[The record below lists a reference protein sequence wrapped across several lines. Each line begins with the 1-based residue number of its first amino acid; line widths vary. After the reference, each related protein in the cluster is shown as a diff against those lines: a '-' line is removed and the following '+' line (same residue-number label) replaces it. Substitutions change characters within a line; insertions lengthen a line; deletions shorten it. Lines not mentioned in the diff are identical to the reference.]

1 MSQYYDIIAYGIL
14 MLLFLML
21 SAIYDRHGALV
32 PDFVTMP
39 YALLGLLIGFLQGRY
54 ISAGIG
60 ALLIVVILTGYCPSW
75 LKKLNRWFIRRS
87 YKTDEEAEEEAI
99 GYDKEAEAFEEKH
112 GKTMRTIADVLV
124 LATFAVAGIGI
135 LRCFFPNGMVEDDK
149 AITKCIVTGVFIL
162 VWAFLSYN
170 GMLPARSGVELE
182 TAEEEEEKEP
192 LELSAFGGADMIVF
206 IGILGAYGFVG
217 FIYGI
222 VPTTALY
229 VLACVVQ
236 HFLVKDNLLRGRP
249 FIPSI
254 FAATPIRIIL
264 YITLS
269 APMMEVF
276 IWANPIWKLI

>member
-21 SAIYDRHGALV
+21 SAIYDQHGALV

-60 ALLIVVILTGYCPSW
+60 ALLIVVILTGYYPSW

-99 GYDKEAEAFEEKH
+99 GYDREAEAFEEKH
-112 GKTMRTIADVLV
+112 GKTMRTMADVLV

-135 LRCFFPNGMVEDDK
+135 LRCFIPNGMMDDDGTI
-149 AITKCIVTGVFIL
+149 AKCIVTGVFIL
-162 VWAFLSYN
+162 VWAFLGYN
-170 GMLPARSGVELE
+170 GMLPSRSGVELE

-229 VLACVVQ
+229 ILACVIQ
-236 HFLVKDNLLRGRP
+236 HFLVKDNLFRGRP

>member
-1 MSQYYDIIAYGIL
+1 MSQYYDVIAYGVL

-60 ALLIVVILTGYCPSW
+60 ALLIVVILTGYYPSW

-135 LRCFFPNGMVEDDK
+135 LRCFIPNGMVDDDK
-149 AITKCIVTGVFIL
+149 AITKCIATGVFIL
-162 VWAFLSYN
+162 VWAVLSYN
-170 GMLPARSGVELE
+170 GMLPARSGVELD
-182 TAEEEEEKEP
+182 AAEEEKEP
-192 LELSAFGGADMIVF
+192 PELSAFGGADMIVF
-206 IGILGAYGFVG
+206 IGIMGAYGFVG

-229 VLACVVQ
+229 ILACVIQ
-236 HFLVKDNLLRGRP
+236 HFLVKDNLFRGRP
-249 FIPSI
+249 LIPSI

-264 YITLS
+264 YVTLS
-269 APMMEVF
+269 APMMDVF
-276 IWANPIWKLI
+276 VWANPIWKLI

>member
-1 MSQYYDIIAYGIL
+1 MSQYYDVIAYGVL

-60 ALLIVVILTGYCPSW
+60 ALLIVVILTGYYPSW

-99 GYDKEAEAFEEKH
+99 GYDKEAEAFEEKD

-135 LRCFFPNGMVEDDK
+135 LRCFIPNGMVDDDK
-149 AITKCIVTGVFIL
+149 AITKCIATGVFIL
-162 VWAFLSYN
+162 VWAVLSYN
-170 GMLPARSGVELE
+170 GMLPARSGVELD
-182 TAEEEEEKEP
+182 AAEEEKEP
-192 LELSAFGGADMIVF
+192 PELSAFGGADMIVF
-206 IGILGAYGFVG
+206 IGIMGAYGFVG

-229 VLACVVQ
+229 ILACVIQ
-236 HFLVKDNLLRGRP
+236 HFLVKDNLFRGRP
-249 FIPSI
+249 LIPSI

-264 YITLS
+264 YVTLS
-269 APMMEVF
+269 APMMDVF
-276 IWANPIWKLI
+276 VWANPIWKLI

>member
-1 MSQYYDIIAYGIL
+1 MSQYYDIIAYGVL
-14 MLLFLML
+14 MLLFLTL

-60 ALLIVVILTGYCPSW
+60 TLLIVVILTGYYPSW
-75 LKKLNRWFIRRS
+75 IKRLNRWLIRRS
-87 YKTDEEAEEEAI
+87 YKTEEEAADEAVE
-99 GYDKEAEAFEEKH
+99 YDKEATAFEEKH
-112 GKTMRTIADVLV
+112 GKTMRTIADILV
-124 LATFAVAGIGI
+124 LATFAVAGFGI
-135 LRCFFPNGMVEDDK
+135 LRCFIPNGMVEDDK
-149 AITKCIVTGVFIL
+149 TVTKCIVTGVFIL

-170 GMLPARSGVELE
+170 GMLPARSGVELDD
-182 TAEEEEEKEP
+182 TEEEKEKESP
-192 LELSAFGGADMIVF
+192 ELSAFGGADMIVF

-229 VLACVVQ
+229 ILACVIQ
-236 HFLVKDNLLRGRP
+236 HFLVKDNLFRGRP

-254 FAATPIRIIL
+254 FVATPIRIIL
-264 YITLS
+264 YVTLS